1 MDQKKCFRVFFWPPP
16 GKILKYWIRNPC
28 YNAKFLK
35 LEISISDPK
44 IGPNSYFW
52 SRISSKINRKWYRS
66 DGNLLLVPD
75 SSLGRKLE
83 IRIFWCLK
91 SWVKAR
97 FLIQSWAGKHGSWG
111 GMTKK
116 MKISKGICFKFHP
129 SNFYEDCFSE
139 LEDMKSSRS
148 NFFFAKK
155 KFSVARLWNCSL
167 KGEFNLL
174 LRIWVFFYQDISATI
189 WS

>member
-1 MDQKKCFRVFFWPPP
+1 MFMLGALTLLRPNFVCTTRSFMMIMDQKKCFRYFFWPPAE
-16 GKILKYWIRNPC
+16 KILKYWIRNPC
-28 YNAKFLK
+28 YNAKILK

-111 GMTKK
+111 GMTK
-116 MKISKGICFKFHP
+116 ILADFK
-129 SNFYEDCFSE
+129 SNLSQLSF
-139 LEDMKSSRS
+139 L
-148 NFFFAKK
+148 
-155 KFSVARLWNCSL
+155 KFLW
-167 KGEFNLL
+167 K
-174 LRIWVFFYQDISATI
+174 
-189 WS
+189 